1 MQSSAPQPAGRPQY
15 PARPSKVTPP
25 PATKKGMPRRLAT
38 QSPVKPRSNYPQSRT
53 TPRLTA
59 PKKNNPG
66 TSKSKLA
73 KNPPATKQPTTR
85 KTATPPGPLRPPP
98 SPANVHLESS
108 ISAKPVKPE
117 ARVSTATGRSAAD
130 HSVKNTT
137 PVSTA
142 PQRIKLD
149 YRAPAIQAKPE
160 PKIKSPSLEV
170 DPPRK
175 VTKPPPII
183 AGELVPLEP
192 VDTIKEKKTSA
203 ASETKGNSTTTPQ
216 TASPEVKPPGKE
228 KPRGKTLAEKATQIA
243 GSLAGAEDGLGLSVE
258 DVLDLTKT
266 EDNLPFIKHEPPS
279 SSQGDINDL
288 IISAIKQTDFD
299 IGSSRMEFS
308 GDVQIK
314 SPRFAMRCDRFIVHL
329 KKDGSGISY
338 GEGVGN
344 VFIRMRN
351 NGKPSGHE
359 GFASHAIYLPEEGK
373 LTLSGWPKIREK
385 QKEHVAA
392 TKETKM
398 VLYTDGRVQTLGR
411 NRTIINN

>member
-1 MQSSAPQPAGRPQY
+1 MNRPVIKSPAARKTPTPQVAL
-15 PARPSKVTPP
+15 KPP
-25 PATKKGMPRRLAT
+25 PAPAKINRTPSRAEKLTTLQPKE
-38 QSPVKPRSNYPQSRT
+38 SP
-53 TPRLTA
+53 TPLVNA
-59 PKKNNPG
+59 
-66 TSKSKLA
+66 
-73 KNPPATKQPTTR
+73 
-85 KTATPPGPLRPPP
+85 
-98 SPANVHLESS
+98 
-108 ISAKPVKPE
+108 SAKPVK
-117 ARVSTATGRSAAD
+117 
-130 HSVKNTT
+130 KTT

-142 PQRIKLD
+142 PPRIKLD
-149 YRAPAIQAKPE
+149 YRAPKSQVKIKPE
-160 PKIKSPSLEV
+160 ISPS
-170 DPPRK
+170 PSSI
-175 VTKPPPII
+175 TKPPAII
-183 AGELVPLEP
+183 AGELVPFKPTQQTNKQAAKLL
-192 VDTIKEKKTSA
+192 TEKTGQPK
-203 ASETKGNSTTTPQ
+203 TTPQ
-216 TASPEVKPPGKE
+216 SSSAPPKGALPDNKKPPIDALTK
-228 KPRGKTLAEKATQIA
+228 KAKQLA
-243 GSLAGAEDGLGLSVE
+243 GSLVEEQNNLGLSVE

-279 SSQGDINDL
+279 SSSGDINDL

-299 IGSSRMEFS
+299 IGSSKMEFS

-359 GFASHAIYLPEEGK
+359 GFASHAIYLPEDGK
-373 LTLSGWPKIREK
+373 LTLSGWPKIREE

>member
-1 MQSSAPQPAGRPQY
+1 MRSKQIPSLTPTKITGRQQNHAARSRISPPPTGKKEISRHAVTHPAIKPHPNHLKPKTLSPKKIPQQATKGTAASNRPVTKDPAARKTAIPQV
-15 PARPSKVTPP
+15 ALKPP
-25 PATKKGMPRRLAT
+25 PAPAKIHRA
-38 QSPVKPRSNYPQSRT
+38 SS
-53 TPRLTA
+53 
-59 PKKNNPG
+59 
-66 TSKSKLA
+66 LA
-73 KNPPATKQPTTR
+73 KKPTTL
-85 KTATPPGPLRPPP
+85 KPKE
-98 SPANVHLESS
+98 SPAPLVSA
-108 ISAKPVKPE
+108 SAKP
-117 ARVSTATGRSAAD
+117 
-130 HSVKNTT
+130 VKNTT

-142 PQRIKLD
+142 PPRVKLD
-149 YRAPAIQAKPE
+149 YRAPKSLVKIKPE
-160 PKIKSPSLEV
+160 IKPSAASI
-170 DPPRK
+170 
-175 VTKPPPII
+175 TKPPAII
-183 AGELVPLEP
+183 AGELVPFKLTQQGNKQAANLP
-192 VDTIKEKKTSA
+192 TEKPGQPK
-203 ASETKGNSTTTPQ
+203 TTP
-216 TASPEVKPPGKE
+216 PPSSSKGALPAKE
-228 KPRGKTLAEKATQIA
+228 KPPVDALTKKAKQIA
-243 GSLAGAEDGLGLSVE
+243 GSLVEEQDNLGLSVE

-279 SSQGDINDL
+279 SSSGDINDL
-288 IISAIKQTDFD
+288 IISAIEQTDFD
-299 IGSSRMEFS
+299 IGSSKMKFS

-373 LTLSGWPKIREK
+373 LTLSGWPKIREE

>member
-1 MQSSAPQPAGRPQY
+1 M
-15 PARPSKVTPP
+15 
-25 PATKKGMPRRLAT
+25 
-38 QSPVKPRSNYPQSRT
+38 RSNQLPPL
-53 TPRLTA
+53 TP
-59 PKKNNPG
+59 
-66 TSKSKLA
+66 
-73 KNPPATKQPTTR
+73 TKMTGRQQNR
-85 KTATPPGPLRPPP
+85 ATPSSIPP
-98 SPANVHLESS
+98 SPAGKKEISRHVVTHRAIKPQPNHLKPKTLSPKKITRQTTEGATALKRTLKMNTAARKTPTPQVALKPPPAPAKINRPQSREKKPTTLKPKENPTPL
-108 ISAKPVKPE
+108 ITASAKPVK
-117 ARVSTATGRSAAD
+117 
-130 HSVKNTT
+130 KTT

-142 PQRIKLD
+142 SPRIKLD
-149 YRAPAIQAKPE
+149 YRAPISQVKIKPE
-160 PKIKSPSLEV
+160 ISPS
-170 DPPRK
+170 PPAI
-175 VTKPPPII
+175 TKPPAII
-183 AGELVPLEP
+183 AGELVPFKPTQQTNKQAAKLTTAKTGETKTATHPSPAPAKEALPENEKPP
-192 VDTIKEKKTSA
+192 VDVLT
-203 ASETKGNSTTTPQ
+203 Q
-216 TASPEVKPPGKE
+216 
-228 KPRGKTLAEKATQIA
+228 KAKQIA
-243 GSLAGAEDGLGLSVE
+243 GSLVEEQNNLGLSVD

-279 SSQGDINDL
+279 SSSGDINDL

-299 IGSSRMEFS
+299 IGSSKMEFS

-359 GFASHAIYLPEEGK
+359 GFASHAIYLPEDGK
-373 LTLSGWPKIREK
+373 LTLSGWPKIREE